1 MGFPMG
7 IFFPRGE
14 LGHPIKMKVSSW
26 EINEKHGDYIPKT
39 KIHPNFQALSSKST
53 WGHLITWGFV

>member
-1 MGFPMG
+1 MG

-39 KIHPNFQALSSKST
+39 KLHPNFQALSR
-53 WGHLITWGFV
+53 G